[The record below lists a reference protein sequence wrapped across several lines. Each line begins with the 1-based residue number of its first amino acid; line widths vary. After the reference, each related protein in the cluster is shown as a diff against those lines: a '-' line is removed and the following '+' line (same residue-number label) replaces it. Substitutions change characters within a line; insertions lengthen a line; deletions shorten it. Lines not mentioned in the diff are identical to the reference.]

1 MSFKLL
7 IKKLLVYKSRILS
20 ITKNNLLLVGY
31 IITVSVFVL
40 IKTKKITIILKSELN
55 SPKISQCIN
64 TSYVRI
70 SHESLLDCISYKSV
84 YAFIIVQLEPRHG
97 IIVISNSN

>member
-7 IKKLLVYKSRILS
+7 IKKVLVYKSRILS

-40 IKTKKITIILKSELN
+40 IKTKKNYNNFEI
-55 SPKISQCIN
+55 
-64 TSYVRI
+64 RI
-70 SHESLLDCISYKSV
+70 E
-84 YAFIIVQLEPRHG
+84 
-97 IIVISNSN
+97 